1 LPEPSS
7 MLYCLDSK
15 MNEIE
20 PIRSVDRLLEIA
32 RTTVKKAAFAFL
44 VTFGADGNLYAR
56 LMQPF
61 PPDEQFVVWMGT
73 SRVSRKVAQLQ
84 RDDRATLA
92 YERVHEGAYVTLM
105 GTATIVDDLALR
117 RRYWLERWRGFWP
130 AGPEDDD
137 YILLRFTAF
146 QLELKNDARGVSPQ
160 SHAQEMAILR
170 KAVDGH
176 GNYRWV
182 TLDMQDRTAGPSG
195 VGH

>member
-1 LPEPSS
+1 
-7 MLYCLDSK
+7 
-15 MNEIE
+15 MNDIE
-20 PIRSVDRLLEIA
+20 PIHSVDRLLEIA
-32 RTTVKKAAFAFL
+32 RQTVEKAAFAFL
-44 VTFGADGNLYAR
+44 ITLGADGNFCAR

-61 PPDEQFVVWMGT
+61 PPGEQFVVWMGT

-92 YERVHEGAYVTLM
+92 YERVREAAYVTLT
-105 GTATIVDDLALR
+105 GTATLVDDLPLR

-130 AGPEDDD
+130 GGPEDDD
-137 YILLRFTAF
+137 YILIRLVPF
-146 QLELKNDARGVSPQ
+146 QLELKNDARGVTPQ

-182 TLDMQDRTAGPSG
+182 TIDLQDRTAGPRG
-195 VGH
+195 AGR